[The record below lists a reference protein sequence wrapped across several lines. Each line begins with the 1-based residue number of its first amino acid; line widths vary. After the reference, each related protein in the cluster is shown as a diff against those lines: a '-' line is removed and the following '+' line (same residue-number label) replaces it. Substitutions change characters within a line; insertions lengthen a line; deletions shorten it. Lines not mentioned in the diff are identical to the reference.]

1 MSIFNSLLLQF
12 QKQMRPLSFAD
23 GLVQSITI
31 KHYLLQGSM
40 SINNVN

>member
-12 QKQMRPLSFAD
+12 QKQMSPLSFAD
-23 GLVQSITI
+23 GPVQSITI